1 MHKDRH
7 VYRLIFVHISNYVP
21 LRAFPPLAG
30 RKKASLTKRE
40 AFHTGIIMG
49 THPYRLISSSKPHH
63 IGLIQ
68 GRCRGAERVVPLYLS
83 HSRYM
88 QERVKNLFQILTRS
102 SIILRRASC
111 GESLDVRCSVKSA
124 ERGRAMWGKPK
135 GSFTHLKP
143 AQRWAA
149 SRIGRGSKKT
159 MVRMVW

>member
-7 VYRLIFVHISNYVP
+7 VYRLIFVHISNYVA
-21 LRAFPPLAG
+21 LRASPLAG

-83 HSRYM
+83 HS
-88 QERVKNLFQILTRS
+88 
-102 SIILRRASC
+102 LRAAGLLSLC
-111 GESLDVRCSVKSA
+111 G
-124 ERGRAMWGKPK
+124 
-135 GSFTHLKP
+135 
-143 AQRWAA
+143 
-149 SRIGRGSKKT
+149 GRGHFREASD
-159 MVRMVW
+159 VS